1 VTCGDPAS
9 TVRMV
14 TTDRGTPV
22 GGWTAA
28 LLAVR
33 FLTELALVAGL
44 AWLGAHLGGV
54 VLAIAVVVVIVAF
67 WGLLMAPR
75 AERRLADPGRLVV
88 EIVLF
93 GGTAA
98 GLIAIHHPVPA
109 VISGVIAIAA
119 AIAARRFAPEQ

>member
-1 VTCGDPAS
+1 
-9 TVRMV
+9 
-14 TTDRGTPV
+14 V
-22 GGWTAA
+22 GGWAAA

-33 FLTELALVAGL
+33 LLTELALVAGL

-54 VLAIAVVVVIVAF
+54 VLAIAVVVVIVVF

-75 AERRLADPGRLVV
+75 AGRRLADPGRLVV

-98 GLIAIHHPVPA
+98 GLIAIRHPVPA
-109 VISGVIAIAA
+109 VIGGVIAIAA
-119 AIAARRFAPEQ
+119 AVAARRFAPEQ